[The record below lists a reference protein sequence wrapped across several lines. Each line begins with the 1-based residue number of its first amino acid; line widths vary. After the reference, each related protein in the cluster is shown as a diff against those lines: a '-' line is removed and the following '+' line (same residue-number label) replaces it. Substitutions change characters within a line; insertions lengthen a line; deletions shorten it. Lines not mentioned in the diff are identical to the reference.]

1 MGGLFAKHKKPA
13 SRVTEQDKAVLQL
26 KQQRD
31 KIKQYQ
37 RRIKGVLEKDREMA
51 RKLLQENKRDRAK
64 ILLKKKR
71 YLEQLTEKTD
81 NQLDGI
87 EQMVQDIEFS
97 QVQVEVL
104 KNLEKGNAALKKLH
118 DVFSMS
124 DVEKI
129 MDETREGIE
138 KQQEIDDLL
147 SGNLTEDDLA
157 AVEDELNEIM
167 KANLPEVENLPEV
180 PTEEPTLP
188 DIPQGEPTAV
198 CALFSRAYSYF
209 VTVDAHAEECFFE
222 KVQAGTKM
230 GLTFEVAEGGFL
242 DIDVKIY
249 SPDGNLIYEG
259 DRESNGKFAFAA
271 DKEGVY
277 RYCFSNKMSTM
288 TPKIVMFSMDVGEKP
303 ADAKEED

>member
-1 MGGLFAKHKKPA
+1 MSLAKYTFQSLFCSTSVTCDVKIKENHVTDRKAYDCIESCKADARIAGTSHGVIVTNVGISILSAQQRVLDACLPVIPGKGKGLFLKNETFRDVSKFLLDQL
-13 SRVTEQDKAVLQL
+13 SELMNRVTCLPDTSGSCGPTLS
-26 KQQRD
+26 
-31 KIKQYQ
+31 
-37 RRIKGVLEKDREMA
+37 
-51 RKLLQENKRDRAK
+51 RAK

-188 DIPQGEPTAV
+188 DIPQGEPKDVPTRKEKTKQEKIALTA
-198 CALFSRAYSYF
+198 
-209 VTVDAHAEECFFE
+209 
-222 KVQAGTKM
+222 
-230 GLTFEVAEGGFL
+230 
-242 DIDVKIY
+242 
-249 SPDGNLIYEG
+249 
-259 DRESNGKFAFAA
+259 
-271 DKEGVY
+271 
-277 RYCFSNKMSTM
+277 
-288 TPKIVMFSMDVGEKP
+288 
-303 ADAKEED
+303 

>member
-1 MGGLFAKHKKPA
+1 
-13 SRVTEQDKAVLQL
+13 
-26 KQQRD
+26 
-31 KIKQYQ
+31 
-37 RRIKGVLEKDREMA
+37 MA

-188 DIPQGEPTAV
+188 DIPQGEPTDV
-198 CALFSRAYSYF
+198 PTRKEKTKQEKTALTA
-209 VTVDAHAEECFFE
+209 
-222 KVQAGTKM
+222 
-230 GLTFEVAEGGFL
+230 
-242 DIDVKIY
+242 
-249 SPDGNLIYEG
+249 
-259 DRESNGKFAFAA
+259 
-271 DKEGVY
+271 
-277 RYCFSNKMSTM
+277 
-288 TPKIVMFSMDVGEKP
+288 
-303 ADAKEED
+303 